1 MALRFSW
8 GTIMIKR
15 VLIYDPVP
23 CNDGSKTVMKTI
35 VAELPSSLDVWV
47 ISNDEESWCNS
58 NVHFVKLFSPH
69 FLLNK
74 TSGIL
79 YFIKHFIYLFSL
91 ISNMMKLKRFRKIIG
106 FSGPC
111 ADFSLYLLSELV
123 HIEII
128 QLIQYDNNN
137 SRITDFGLKRASQ
150 VFYLPST
157 YHSMLPILKSQNND
171 NDMANN
177 NPMPLVNDFNGPI
190 SKRQKSNNQIGF
202 LWAASL
208 LSWKRVEYFINA
220 LARQNNTYENTDKY
234 FANLCYIEP
243 QSDDYLNIDT
253 LDKFYNNLLYS
264 KAKKINDIRA
274 NSSIFTSTSK
284 DEAFG
289 LSILESMA
297 AGLAIVIPA
306 DSAYW
311 DQHLT
316 DGYDCVKYTQND
328 MESLSQAL
336 TRLVNEPT
344 LLLKISQQAKLS
356 AQQYCN
362 LHCYSQILKCIPN

>member
-8 GTIMIKR
+8 GTVMIKR

-35 VAELPSSLDVWV
+35 VAELPSSIDVWV

-111 ADFSLYLLSELV
+111 TDFSLYLLSELV

-128 QLIQYDNNN
+128 QLIQSDNVN
-137 SRITDFGLKRASQ
+137 SRVEDFALKRANQ

-157 YHSMLPILKSQNND
+157 YHSILPILKSQNHD
-171 NDMANN
+171 NDMANKK
-177 NPMPLVNDFNGPI
+177 PMPFVNGFNN
-190 SKRQKSNNQIGF
+190 STCKRQKGHNQLGF

-208 LSWKRVEYFINA
+208 LRWKRVEFFINA
-220 LARQNNTYENTDKY
+220 LAKLNNTYENTDKY
-234 FANLCYIEP
+234 FTNLCYIEP
-243 QSDDYLNIDT
+243 QSDAYLNIDI
-253 LDKFYNNLLYS
+253 LDKVNNIHWYS
-264 KAKKINDIRA
+264 KPKNLKDIHA
-274 NSSIFTSTSK
+274 NSSVFISTSK

-306 DSAYW
+306 DRAYW

-316 DGYDCVKYTQND
+316 DGYDCVKYTPNNI
-328 MESLSQAL
+328 ESLTQAL
-336 TRLVNEPT
+336 SRLVNDPS